1 VVDKSPRKT
10 SFTEDKNI
18 NVKIKQEKIPS
29 MVGNETVVVSELH
42 LDSGKGITP
51 ASATI
56 PPERKPRTKHR
67 LSKEIS
73 ADERPEEKTLLGTLK
88 RILEQT
94 WFHGDISKENADSS
108 LATNKIQ
115 ENSAMKL
122 FGNQPQGDFM
132 VRLSFSEPVEK
143 HPFTITKVDK
153 KGVIFH
159 QRIFFD
165 EDAHLYKVLTKHPST
180 PEISAESIV
189 GLVKALIDVQLV
201 HKPCKRWNYARKYD
215 DIFQQKEL
223 HDKGYLDQGFFDNN

>member
-1 VVDKSPRKT
+1 VIGEPVISVSTDSNKVPPTNTSKVGSSDRPR
-10 SFTEDKNI
+10 
-18 NVKIKQEKIPS
+18 PR
-29 MVGNETVVVSELH
+29 
-42 LDSGKGITP
+42 SGRL
-51 ASATI
+51 A
-56 PPERKPRTKHR
+56 R
-67 LSKEIS
+67 LSKEIPS
-73 ADERPEEKTLLGTLK
+73 DERPEERTLLGTLK
-88 RILEQT
+88 HILEQT

-108 LATNKIQ
+108 LATNRIQ

-122 FGNQPQGDFM
+122 FTNQPQGDFL

-165 EDAHLYKVLTKHPST
+165 EENHLYKVFTKLSST
-180 PEISAESIV
+180 PEISADSIV
-189 GLVKALIDVQLV
+189 SLVKALIDAQLV

-223 HDKGYLDQGFFDNN
+223 HDKGYLDPGFFDNN